1 MPKCPPSEMAVSSLR
16 GLSDAYRSLIAAAA
30 EQERSE
36 LPDKAQ
42 KLAAWRRAEH
52 TGRLIDNILA
62 NWEQET
68 CPAVFYSCAWEECER
83 SLRVID
89 SLTPCNQWQMPIYPV
104 KTTAR
109 AANPAGAANTAQS
122 ASQIGAASTAPPASP
137 ALPSGLENA
146 ADAAP
151 PADTANKD

>member
-1 MPKCPPSEMAVSSLR
+1 MPKCPPSEMAVSSLKD
-16 GLSDAYRSLIAAAA
+16 LSDAYRSLISAAA

-83 SLRVID
+83 NLRVID
-89 SLTPCNQWQMPIYPV
+89 SLTPCNQWQMPASPV
-104 KTTAR
+104 KTTAQS
-109 AANPAGAANTAQS
+109 ANQAGAANTVQS
-122 ASQIGAASTAPPASP
+122 ANQIGAANAAPPASSV
-137 ALPSGLENA
+137 LPPGLDNA
-146 ADAAP
+146 ADT
-151 PADTANKD
+151 ADKD